1 MKTGCGQHNN
11 TAVKKHLKIQGT
23 DIKHLDSR
31 VPFSL
36 AEAGQAWLKNEPLTP
51 SFMGYSWSLG

>member
-1 MKTGCGQHNN
+1 MKTGYGRHNN

-36 AEAGQAWLKNEPLTP
+36 AEAGQA
-51 SFMGYSWSLG
+51 